1 MKITEQDKKG
11 QGGGVAEEGEL
22 IDVVDTG
29 QAFQFV
35 CMQLIFYSELEM
47 YFIHTDLC
55 MAQGFLDFLQNKK
68 SPLFFPFGRH
78 SMCKLQTFAWGLY
91 SNEQQSEEE
100 RHTFQHLKG
109 FSKNN
114 FSTSKDF
121 QNYLWTFLVLVP
133 LLCHQ
138 NYCRNRLLCLE
149 CFSMG
154 RQKKDR
160 LINRAQAA
168 EIGANK

>member
-35 CMQLIFYSELEM
+35 CMQLMLFYSELEM

-91 SNEQQSEEE
+91 SNEQLSEEE
-100 RHTFQHLKG
+100 THAFLQLKG
-109 FSKNN
+109 FSKNFLRLN
-114 FSTSKDF
+114 NKNDIRDACSTADILDCPRHAF
-121 QNYLWTFLVLVP
+121 
-133 LLCHQ
+133 
-138 NYCRNRLLCLE
+138 R
-149 CFSMG
+149 
-154 RQKKDR
+154 
-160 LINRAQAA
+160 
-168 EIGANK
+168 